1 MVGFDPDEYGGYDGE
16 DDELYA
22 VENAYSEA
30 DRTSRPISILLD
42 VYKKYQQKDPVADRV
57 AEDSEALQW
66 LDDYWQYVC
75 MVEHGNEGSVED
87 VGGFVGFARSFSDY
101 APEIAEYLLYDDINE
116 IDGDARG
123 LYERFIPIAQ
133 RYGGNVSKMK
143 KSFENYQGKYG
154 ELKTNDGYT
163 WEYVFKLPNHG
174 KRYEWTITHRYEG
187 EKYQTHYRSDTPW
200 LVNMETEG
208 AYDTMEDAIDF
219 IDGYVESDS
228 LKESTTKSI
237 HDMIAQCRENNNA
250 LVKSRLDVHG
260 NDVKKDSYDD
270 YEHYDNYADT
280 STLNDIL
287 YYAMACEEEMRSIE
301 ELDGEGVIAFKCD
314 PEEYRRKII
323 ECKQMC
329 DWLTDNIT
337 VYRYR

>member
-1 MVGFDPDEYGGYDGE
+1 MTGFDPDEYGGYDGE

-30 DRTSRPISILLD
+30 DKTSRPIKILLD
-42 VYKKYQQKDPVADRV
+42 VYKKYQQKDPIADRV
-57 AEDSEALQW
+57 AEDSEAHQW
-66 LDDYWQYVC
+66 LDDYWAYVC
-75 MVEHGNEGSVED
+75 MVEHGNECSVEE

-123 LYERFIPIAQ
+123 LYDRFIPIAQ
-133 RYGGNVSKMK
+133 RYGGNVSK
-143 KSFENYQGKYG
+143 
-154 ELKTNDGYT
+154 TD
-163 WEYVFKLPNHG
+163 KLH
-174 KRYEWTITHRYEG
+174 EHAE
-187 EKYQTHYRSDTPW
+187 
-200 LVNMETEG
+200 
-208 AYDTMEDAIDF
+208 
-219 IDGYVESDS
+219 
-228 LKESTTKSI
+228 KSI
-237 HDMIAQCRENNNA
+237 HDMIAQCRENNNS
-250 LVKSRLDVHG
+250 LRKSRVVVQSD
-260 NDVKKDSYDD
+260 DVKKDSYDD

-301 ELDGEGVIAFKCD
+301 ELDGEGQIAFKCD